1 MDKIAD
7 QPQKSSSDVA
17 YAVVKAA
24 TSAVPV
30 VGGPAAELLG
40 LIFGPPLEK
49 RKEAWLNLL
58 AGAVETIRETV
69 AELTPEKLS
78 QNEAFISTALH
89 ATEVAIRTHEQ
100 EKLEA
105 LRNAVVNTVLPQA
118 PDESLQ
124 QIFLDYIDEF
134 TPWHLR
140 ILAFFDAPVEWARA
154 QGIVLPDPHWYAG
167 SPSQALEKA
176 MPELVNRR
184 QFYDVVVAGL
194 ENRKLLG
201 GGIHGMSTV
210 QGMIAQRTSPH
221 GREFISFITER

>member
-1 MDKIAD
+1 MNKITD
-7 QPQKSSSDVA
+7 QPQESASDVA

-40 LIFGPPLEK
+40 LIFNPPLERR
-49 RKEAWLNLL
+49 RKAWLNLL
-58 AGAVETIRETV
+58 ADAVETIGKQV
-69 AELTPEKLS
+69 AELTPERLS
-78 QNEAFISTALH
+78 QNEAFVSTALH
-89 ATEVAIRTHEQ
+89 ATQVAVRTHQQ

-105 LRNAVVNTVLPQA
+105 LRNAVVNAGLLQA
-118 PDESLQ
+118 PDESIQ
-124 QIFLDYIDEF
+124 QIFLDYVDEF

-154 QGIVLPDPHWYAG
+154 QNIVLPDPHWYSG
-167 SPSQALEKA
+167 SPSQALETA
-176 MPELVNRR
+176 MPELANRR
-184 QFYDVVVAGL
+184 QFYDVLVAGL
-194 ENRKLLG
+194 ENRKLLS

-221 GREFISFITER
+221 GREFISFITKR